1 MPTFL
6 NESVLS
12 LPEQVEKNK
21 NDIEEIKETIG
32 GIEPDLVNQ
41 VHTNTSDISA
51 IKQEQTLQNTAIN
64 NNTNKTQNINANGTK
79 YSNVEEI
86 KNELAPIQ
94 IKGNGVSI
102 ENDDA
107 TEIVTPNANIN
118 ISNSGVVEISND
130 NNANKLKYNMANGDF
145 TVEGSHTL
153 KYNSATG
160 ELTIDNEA
168 VGGALYR
175 HRVTLGSNTGY
186 SCKFVVYSTS
196 NTVMNTQNV
205 GTVLN
210 IFNFIRIPAI
220 ITRTLE
226 GVKTLIG
233 NEVIIA
239 RNGTFS
245 YDYIAPNAEY
255 GGEYSFPLSTFTDS
269 VESV

>member
-160 ELTIDNEA
+160 DLTIDGGA
-168 VGGALYR
+168 VGATKVYAHSLRIVVASANHHLHMYDTDPTPVTTQTLLTR
-175 HRVTLGSNTGY
+175 LLRVYKKYTAEAYLGPIMFYNPGTAETNTHLLT
-186 SCKFVVYSTS
+186 CTD
-196 NTVMNTQNV
+196 NA
-205 GTVLN
+205 
-210 IFNFIRIPAI
+210 IRIYNTDGSYNSYNNFSILGTDEPQ
-220 ITRTLE
+220 
-226 GVKTLIG
+226 
-233 NEVIIA
+233 EV
-239 RNGTFS
+239 
-245 YDYIAPNAEY
+245 
-255 GGEYSFPLSTFTDS
+255 
-269 VESV
+269 